1 MQLVNNNGFPKK
13 KMLNFDNQITTAINS
28 LTGRNVALDFAAIFL
43 AKHVIFLLVLSI
55 AVSWF
60 ARSDRAT
67 WRFRAI
73 SCCLAVTVGLLLN
86 QGILLFLSRV
96 RPYDLGLTHIIAE
109 KSADPSFPSDHA
121 TVAFAIALM
130 LILVRDRF
138 AIPYLIL
145 AAFVALARVFVGL
158 HFFSDV
164 AGGAMTA
171 LIGTVVVRKLYKS
184 NSRLNDVLTRFL

>member
-1 MQLVNNNGFPKK
+1 MIEL
-13 KMLNFDNQITTAINS
+13 MNFDNQITTAINS
-28 LTGRNVALDFAAIFL
+28 LAGRYVALDFATIVF
-43 AKHVIFLLVLSI
+43 AKYVIFLLVLSI

-60 ARSDRAT
+60 ARTDRAT

-73 SCCLAVTVGLLLN
+73 SCGLAVIAGLVLN

-96 RPYDLGLTHIIAE
+96 RPYNLSVTHLIVE
-109 KSADPSFPSDHA
+109 KSTDPSYPSDHA

-130 LILVRDRF
+130 LILLRDRF
-138 AIPYLIL
+138 AVPYLIL
-145 AAFVALARVFVGL
+145 AACVALARVFVGV

-184 NSRLNDVLTRFL
+184 NSRLNNVLTRFL